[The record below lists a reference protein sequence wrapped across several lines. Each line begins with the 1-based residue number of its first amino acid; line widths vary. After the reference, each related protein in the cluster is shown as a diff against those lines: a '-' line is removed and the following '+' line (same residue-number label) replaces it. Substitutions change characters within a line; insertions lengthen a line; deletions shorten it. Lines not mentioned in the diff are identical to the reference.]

1 MSIEL
6 TKYSDYLVAT
16 APQKTAIMTTIRA
29 KTDAVRM
36 MYMTRSEFI
45 AGGKDLKGA
54 QVCVGPDGQTAIAAK
69 TMLEST
75 DAAGEALA
83 PVEKVALDPEVV
95 VTKG

>member
-16 APQKTAIMTTIRA
+16 APQKTAIMTTLRA

-45 AGGKDLKGA
+45 AGGKDLKGS
-54 QVCVGPDGQTAIAAK
+54 QVCVVPDGQTEAQTK
-69 TMLEST
+69 TLMEST
-75 DAAGEALA
+75 AWLKTEM
-83 PVEKVALDPEVV
+83 VEEIAKEQAKEVV
-95 VTKG
+95 VI